1 MNWKLVSDGL
11 ILISFKSIGVF
22 SVAEL
27 GLWESRSL
35 SVPSV
40 GFGPGP
46 WWAVT
51 TWPAVPASTP
61 GNSNIC
67 RTSLAVMQMLCK
79 RDCSKHPTAPRWELA
94 QRVTGGQ
101 AAGEELKP
109 KDHLS
114 LEPADKAICNKQ
126 PKLCITYWDW
136 GTEITQI
143 GRVFWRCVR
152 IYTSASVNLLKEVK
166 VLPRKFKANCA

>member
-22 SVAEL
+22 PAVFSVAGL

-46 WWAVT
+46 WWAVA

-114 LEPADKAICNKQ
+114 LEPADKATYNKQ
-126 PKLCITYWDW
+126 PKLPSVHHLLRLRHWNHTDW
-136 GTEITQI
+136 T
-143 GRVFWRCVR
+143 C
-152 IYTSASVNLLKEVK
+152 LLTLCMYIHQCFCKPPK
-166 VLPRKFKANCA
+166 GS